1 MASDHSFYGV
11 SRSVDPSLIS
21 LSSVIDDFLLSC
33 KLENKS
39 ETTTHTYSERLNDFL
54 NFLRQAGCDLAISR
68 ITRIHVRQFLAYLK
82 DKVTPRGTRVQPS
95 TVNAYYRCLHRFF
108 KWCIQE
114 LYIKPECFPMLNMQ
128 PPKFPRSKP
137 KPFSKQ
143 DWENLLLLCE
153 GNSFI
158 KIRNKALILLAFDT
172 GLRLA
177 ELAGIRVNDLNLET
191 GLIRVIGKGS
201 KERVVRI
208 GLVARRALARYMR
221 FRDNSYPELWQS
233 EERRPMTRDG
243 IQTTIKRL
251 CRSAGVEDA
260 RPSPH
265 TFRHSCA
272 FASLANGANIYDLK
286 ELFGH
291 SNIQTT
297 QIYLDAYNSMMA
309 AQKHA
314 SFSPVDHL
322 NI

>member
-1 MASDHSFYGV
+1 MAVDHSFYIDG
-11 SRSVDPSLIS
+11 RSVDPSLS
-21 LSSVIDDFLLSC
+21 DLTVVIDDFLLSC

-39 ETTTHTYSERLNDFL
+39 VATINTYADRLHDFL
-54 NFLRQAGCDLAISR
+54 SFLKQDGCELTISR
-68 ITRIHVRQFLAYLK
+68 ITRLHIRHFLAYLK

-108 KWCIQE
+108 KWCVQE
-114 LYIKPECFPMLNMQ
+114 MYIKPECFPMLNMET
-128 PPKFPRSKP
+128 PKFPRSKP

-158 KIRNKALILLAFDT
+158 KIRNRALILVAFDT

-208 GLVARRALARYMR
+208 GLVARKALARYMR

-233 EERRPMTRDG
+233 EERRPLTRDG

-251 CRSAGVEDA
+251 CRSAGIKDA

-272 FASLANGANIYDLK
+272 FASLANGASIYDLK

-309 AQKHA
+309 AQRHA
-314 SFSPVDHL
+314 SFSPVDHMSL
-322 NI
+322 